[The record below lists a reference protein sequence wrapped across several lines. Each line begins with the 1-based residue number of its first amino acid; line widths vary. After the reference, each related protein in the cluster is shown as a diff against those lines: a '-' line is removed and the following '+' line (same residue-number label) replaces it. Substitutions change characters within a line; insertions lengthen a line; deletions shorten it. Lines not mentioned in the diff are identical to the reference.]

1 MNFQTPIKNLTMLP
15 PQAPIKIQRRTT
27 IIQPLAIENNTI
39 PINREINNFIFPVPR
54 LERQQAFINN
64 VLIHLPNTRRNLLAD
79 FEEVQNNYTLDTNDE
94 KTN

>member
-39 PINREINNFIFPVPR
+39 PVNREINNFIFPVPR

-64 VLIHLPNTRRNLLAD
+64 VLLHLPNTRRNLLLE
-79 FEEVQNNYTLDTNDE
+79 FEQVQNNDNLDVDDE
-94 KTN
+94 KIN